1 MEIYENEIIVCD
13 MNLDVNCSDKS
24 ADNLTYLD
32 GNESIYFGRPSE
44 MLEPWNIN
52 PYFFPIL
59 ITYIITFI
67 VGVSGNIIVISV
79 MAGDRANRSVTSI
92 FLVSLAV
99 ADLLLLVI
107 CAPLDVAHYF
117 VIQWDREGTICK
129 LAAYAECVSAFAS
142 VLNLVAVSFE
152 RYVVIVFPIRSR
164 SLCTMSNCKKIMVIV
179 WMLSLLLAT
188 PVIFT
193 KNTVKTTF
201 ANNQTSVTL
210 YSCKELYDWK
220 GFSVNI
226 YRFVTLFALPSVVM
240 IVCYLWVIIELW
252 ISTKTMDELTH
263 NRTVGQQSCQS
274 LEITRSE
281 SRASISHEQITPI
294 YQSPT
299 RYILR
304 SHTNDNR
311 DVKRARQQ
319 VIKMLILV
327 VLLFLICWGPRLV
340 MEIIIKCC
348 LSLMMFNNLTY
359 MLRIIFYLSPFV
371 HSCLNP
377 IVYGFMSTKF
387 RRRMFRVFDRICF
400 KVCRKSRTSAQHKN
414 KRMST
419 SMSNSNSM
427 VRNSRITSTYTFS
440 SFGTSLSSPQN
451 NFLSVSQ
458 TSLHI

>member
-1 MEIYENEIIVCD
+1 MESVCENAME
-13 MNLDVNCSDKS
+13 NCTQMHQFLHNITFD
-24 ADNLTYLD
+24 
-32 GNESIYFGRPSE
+32 NESESSENVIIFPRPLE

-117 VIQWDREGTICK
+117 VIQWDKEGTVCK
-129 LAAYAECVSAFAS
+129 LAAYAESVSAFAS

-179 WMLSLLLAT
+179 WMVSLLLAT

-201 ANNQTSVTL
+201 TNNEISVTL
-210 YSCKELYDWK
+210 YSCKELNDWR

-263 NRTVGQQSCQS
+263 NRGGLQTGSQS
-274 LEITRSE
+274 LEIMRSE
-281 SRASISHEQITPI
+281 SRASISHEQTSPV

-327 VLLFLICWGPRLV
+327 VVLFLLCWGPRLV
-340 MEIIIKCC
+340 MEIVIKCC
-348 LSLMMFNNLTY
+348 LSVFNNVTY
-359 MLRIIFYLSPFV
+359 LLRIVFYLSPFV

-400 KVCRKSRTSAQHKN
+400 KVCRKNRSANQLKN

-419 SMSNSNSM
+419 SISNSNSM
-427 VRNSRITSTYTFS
+427 ARNASRITSTYTFS
-440 SFGTSLSSPQN
+440 SFGNSLNSPQN
-451 NFLSVSQ
+451 NIINTSQ